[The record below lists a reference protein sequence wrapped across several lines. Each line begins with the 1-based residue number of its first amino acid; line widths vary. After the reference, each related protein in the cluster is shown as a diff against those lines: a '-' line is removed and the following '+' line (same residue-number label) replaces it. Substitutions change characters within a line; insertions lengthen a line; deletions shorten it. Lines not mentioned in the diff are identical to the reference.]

1 MDTDGNIRSLFSSR
15 AVAFLSVTPEQ
26 WRSVLWL
33 TLLFVIFVIAG
44 GFFGAAESGFSA
56 MNKIRI
62 KAKAE
67 DGNRRAKR
75 AMYVDAHF
83 DNALTTL
90 LVGGNIAHIA
100 SAAIATVI
108 ATRLFGETETVTVL
122 TTVIT
127 TLIVF
132 LFSEMIPKSFAND
145 RSETAALSFGW
156 LVIFFMRLF
165 YPLVLL
171 LSLLSKGFTRLM
183 EKIVKVDKTPSIT
196 EDELYDI
203 IDTIEEEG
211 VVNEEQSDML
221 KSALDFSETYAKDV
235 MTMRADIC
243 AVDVALPASGV
254 LDVIKKTTHSRLPV
268 YEGDLDHIIGTL
280 PIRTFIR
287 EYRKDPG
294 VDLRSLLIP
303 PFRVSPDAKIDD
315 LLSEMRQ
322 YKFYLAIVADEEGHT
337 QGLITIEDFLEE
349 LVGEIWDEDDVVDN
363 NFVKLGGN
371 RFRVNPRMTLGDIS
385 NRIGTKPTDPRSAA
399 RPLLSILLEHFG
411 HIPEEEESFTLGD
424 LEIRV
429 EAVEEN
435 RVTSVDIHLLSP
447 ETTPEEPENAVPEAE
462 KDAET
467 PSETPSD
474 PA

>member
-1 MDTDGNIRSLFSSR
+1 MDTDGNIRSLVFSR
-15 AVAFLSVTPEQ
+15 ASAILSITPQ
-26 WRSVLWL
+26 QLSNVLGL
-33 TLLFVIFVIAG
+33 TLLFVFFVIAG
-44 GFFGAAESGFSA
+44 AFFGAAESGFSA

-75 AMYVDAHF
+75 AMYVDGHF

-108 ATRLFGETETVTVL
+108 ATRLFGEGETVTVL

-127 TLIVF
+127 TLVVF

-145 RSETAALSFGW
+145 RSETMALSSGW

-165 YPLVLL
+165 FPLVWLL
-171 LSLLSKGFTRLM
+171 TLLSKGFTRLM
-183 EKIVKVDKTPSIT
+183 EKIVKVEKEPSIT

-211 VVNEEQSDML
+211 VVNEEQGDLL

-243 AVDVALPASGV
+243 AVDVSLSNAEIIEIV
-254 LDVIKKTTHSRLPV
+254 KRTTHSRLPV
-268 YEGDLDHIIGTL
+268 FEGDLDHIIGTL
-280 PIRTFIR
+280 QIRTFIR
-287 EYRKDPG
+287 EYLKDST
-294 VDLRSLLIP
+294 VDIRSLLIP
-303 PFRVSPDAKIDD
+303 PFCVSPDAKIDD

-322 YKFYLAIVADEEGHT
+322 YKFYLAVVADADGHT

-349 LVGEIWDEDDVVDN
+349 LVGEIWDEDDVVDK

-371 RFRVNPRMTLGDIS
+371 RFRVNPKLTLGEICK
-385 NRIGTKPTDPRSAA
+385 RIGTRPSVPRLTN
-399 RPLLSILLEHFG
+399 RPLLAILLEHFG
-411 HIPEEEESFTLGD
+411 YMPQEEEFFTLGD
-424 LEIRV
+424 LEISV
-429 EAVEEN
+429 ETVEGN
-435 RVTSVDIHLLSP
+435 RVTAVDIHLLSP
-447 ETTPEEPENAVPEAE
+447 ETTPEEPANAKPD
-462 KDAET
+462 DAS
-467 PSETPSD
+467 SER
-474 PA
+474 A

>member
-1 MDTDGNIRSLFSSR
+1 MDTDGNIRSLVLSR
-15 AVAFLSVTPEQ
+15 AAAILAVSPQQASNIVGLV
-26 WRSVLWL
+26 
-33 TLLFVIFVIAG
+33 LLFVFFVVAG

-75 AMYVDAHF
+75 AMYVENHF
-83 DNALTTL
+83 DGALTTL

-108 ATRLFGETETVTVL
+108 ATRLFGEGQTVTVL
-122 TTVIT
+122 TTVLT
-127 TLIVF
+127 TLVVF

-145 RSETAALSFGW
+145 RSETMAMSSGW

-165 YPLVLL
+165 FPFVWF
-171 LSLLSKGFTRLM
+171 LSLISKGFTRLM
-183 EKIVKVDKTPSIT
+183 EKFVKVEKEPSIT

-211 VVNEEQSDML
+211 VVNEEQSDL
-221 KSALDFSETYAKDV
+221 FKSALDFSETCAKDV

-243 AVDVALPASGV
+243 AVDVSRSNAEILEIV
-254 LDVIKKTTHSRLPV
+254 KKTTHSRLPV
-268 YEGDLDHIIGTL
+268 FEGDLDHIVGTL
-280 PIRTFIR
+280 QIRTFIR
-287 EYRKDPG
+287 EYRKNPETD
-294 VDLRSLLIP
+294 VRSLLIP
-303 PFRVSPDAKIDD
+303 PFCVSPDAKIDD

-322 YKFYLAIVADEEGHT
+322 YKFYLAVVADAEGRT

-349 LVGEIWDEDDVVDN
+349 LVGEIWDEDDVVDK

-371 RFRVNPRMTLGDIS
+371 RFRVNPKLTLGEICK
-385 NRIGTKPTDPRSAA
+385 RIGTKPTEARLAA
-399 RPLLSILLEHFG
+399 RPLLAILLEHFG
-411 HIPEEEESFTLGD
+411 RIPEEEAFFTLGD
-424 LEIRV
+424 LEITV

-435 RVTSVDIHLLSP
+435 RVTAVDIHLLSP
-447 ETTPEEPENAVPEAE
+447 ETTPEEPANAQTE
-462 KDAET
+462 
-467 PSETPSD
+467 PSSGVSSAQD
-474 PA
+474 

>member
-1 MDTDGNIRSLFSSR
+1 MDTDGNIRSLFSSQ
-15 AVAFLSVTPEQ
+15 AVAFASVTAEQ
-26 WRSVLWL
+26 WRSVLGL
-33 TLLFVIFVIAG
+33 TLLFIIFVVAG

-83 DNALTTL
+83 ENALTTL

-100 SAAIATVI
+100 SAALATVI
-108 ATRLFGETETVTVL
+108 ATRLFGEGETVAVL
-122 TTVIT
+122 TTVVT
-127 TLIVF
+127 TLVVF

-145 RSETAALSFGW
+145 RSETTALSFGW

-165 YPLVLL
+165 FPFVWFF
-171 LSLLSKGFTRLM
+171 SLISKGFTKLM
-183 EKIVKVDKTPSIT
+183 EKIVKVDKGPSIT

-221 KSALDFSETYAKDV
+221 KSALDFSDTYAKDV

-243 AVDVALPASGV
+243 AVDVALPAGQV
-254 LDVIKKTTHSRLPV
+254 LEIIKNTTHSRLPV
-268 YEGDLDHIIGTL
+268 FEGDLDHIIGTL

-287 EYRKDPG
+287 EYRKDPDL
-294 VDLRSLLIP
+294 DLRSLLIP
-303 PFRVSPDAKIDD
+303 PFRVSPNAKIDD

-322 YKFYLAIVADEEGHT
+322 FKFYLAIVADNEGHT

-371 RFRVNPRMTLGDIS
+371 RFRVNPRMTLGEICS
-385 NRIGTKPTDPRSAA
+385 RIGTRPTDARKAA

-411 HIPEEEESFTLGD
+411 RIPEEEDAFTLGD

-429 EAVEEN
+429 ETVEEG
-435 RVTSVDIHLLSP
+435 RVTAVDIHLLSP
-447 ETTPEEPENAVPEAE
+447 ETTPEEPENALPEE
-462 KDAET
+462 PQEDAQAPDAT
-467 PSETPSD
+467 RGQG
-474 PA
+474 

>member
-1 MDTDGNIRSLFSSR
+1 MDTDGNIRSRVFSQ
-15 AVAFLSVTPEQ
+15 AWAFFAVTPQ
-26 WRSVLWL
+26 RMSNVVGLI
-33 TLLFVIFVIAG
+33 LLFVFFVIAG

-75 AMYVDAHF
+75 AMYVDTHF

-90 LVGGNIAHIA
+90 LVGGNLAHIA

-108 ATRLFGETETVTVL
+108 ATRLFGTGETVTVL
-122 TTVIT
+122 TTVFT

-145 RSETAALSFGW
+145 RSETMAMSSGW

-171 LSLLSKGFTRLM
+171 FSLLSKGFTRLM
-183 EKIVKVDKTPSIT
+183 EKIVKVEKEPSIT

-211 VVNEEQSDML
+211 VVNEEQSDLL

-243 AVDVALPASGV
+243 AVDATLSNAEIIGIV
-254 LDVIKKTTHSRLPV
+254 KQTNHSRLPV
-268 YEGDLDHIIGTL
+268 FEGDLDHIIGTL
-280 PIRTFIR
+280 QIRTFIR
-287 EYRKDPG
+287 EYRKDHD
-294 VDLRSLLIP
+294 VDIRSLLIP
-303 PFRVSPDAKIDD
+303 PFCVSPDAKIDD

-322 YKFYLAIVADEEGHT
+322 YKFYLAIVADAEGHT

-349 LVGEIWDEDDVVDN
+349 LVGEIWDEDDVVDK

-371 RFRVNPRMTLGDIS
+371 RFRVNPRMTLGEIC
-385 NRIGTKPTDPRSAA
+385 NRIGTHPSDARLGN
-399 RPLLSILLEHFG
+399 RPLLAILLEHFG
-411 HIPEEEESFTLGD
+411 HMPQEEEFFTLGD
-424 LEIRV
+424 LEISV
-429 EAVEEN
+429 ESVEGN
-435 RVTSVDIHLLSP
+435 RVTAVDIHLLSP
-447 ETTPEEPENAVPEAE
+447 ETTPEEPANAIS
-462 KDAET
+462 DD
-467 PSETPSD
+467 PSSER
-474 PA
+474 A